1 MEVFQSHF
9 ADICDIVSHNVFR
22 VSNECT
28 SLIGSD
34 VRNYIITAQGVS
46 NYDKAT
52 KLLYDIESQLTSHCD
67 KKKYLL
73 SVIEAFLK
81 VKNSQLGELAMKM
94 KDLLQ

>member
-9 ADICDIVSHNVFR
+9 ADLCDIVSHDLLQVTNK
-22 VSNECT
+22 CT

-34 VRNYIITAQGVS
+34 VRNYILTAQGVG
-46 NYDKAT
+46 NYNKAT
-52 KLLYDIESQLTSHCD
+52 KLLYDIESQLTSRCD

>member
-9 ADICDIVSHNVFR
+9 ADLCDIVTCDVLQ
-22 VSNECT
+22 VSNKCT

-34 VRNYIITAQGVS
+34 VRNYILTAQGVG
-46 NYDKAT
+46 NYEKAT
-52 KLLYDIESQLTSHCD
+52 KLLYEIESQLKSCCD
-67 KKKYLL
+67 KEKYLL

>member
-9 ADICDIVSHNVFR
+9 GDLCDIVKLNVLQ
-22 VSNECT
+22 VTNKCT

-34 VRNYIITAQGVS
+34 VRNYILTAQGVG
-46 NYDKAT
+46 NYEKAT
-52 KLLYDIESQLTSHCD
+52 KLLYEIESQLTSHCD
-67 KKKYLL
+67 KEKYLL

-81 VKNSQLGELAMKM
+81 VKNSQLGKLAMKM